1 MERRFPI
8 AMKNLICGFFMR
20 PYQQQKQQKTTKQQQ
35 QILLKIGK

>member
-20 PYQQQKQQKTTKQQQ
+20 PYQQKQQKTTKQQQ